1 MPKVKGYDCNI
12 ISKKTATLRTM
23 VKISPKVIT
32 VSRLFHGPRGLVC
45 LNLIGFAQAY
55 TAEGGGARIK
65 QSV

>member
-1 MPKVKGYDCNI
+1 M
-12 ISKKTATLRTM
+12 KTATARTM